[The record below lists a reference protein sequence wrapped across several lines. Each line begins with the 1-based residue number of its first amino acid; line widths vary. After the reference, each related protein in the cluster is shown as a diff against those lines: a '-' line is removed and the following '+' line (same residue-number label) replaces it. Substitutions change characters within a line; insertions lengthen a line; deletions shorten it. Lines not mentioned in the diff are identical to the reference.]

1 MVTAPTGAIHH
12 YYLEEKVME
21 EWQGEISIE
30 KYLKEIKEM
39 LKKLVDDVDKIKD
52 NIRDINDEQD
62 DGKWDYWGNE

>member
-1 MVTAPTGAIHH
+1 
-12 YYLEEKVME
+12 ME
-21 EWQGEISIE
+21 EWQGEVSIE

-52 NIRDINDEQD
+52 KINDEQD

>member
-1 MVTAPTGAIHH
+1 
-12 YYLEEKVME
+12 ME
-21 EWQGEISIE
+21 EWLGEISIE

>member
-1 MVTAPTGAIHH
+1 
-12 YYLEEKVME
+12 ME
-21 EWQGEISIE
+21 EWLGEISIE

-62 DGKWDYWGNE
+62 DGKCDYWGNE